1 MKTKV
6 SSRQQEIIEVSGKI
20 LLEKGIKGL
29 TTKALAA
36 EINFSESAIYRH
48 FPSKEAILELLLNE
62 LYFSMSERLHALVN
76 QDLHAITNLELLFDS
91 QFIFFSKNP
100 HFVIAILSEGL
111 IDESPS
117 IQTIMLQLIQMKT
130 SIIRQIIENGKTKNE
145 INITIETDD
154 LIHIIISSFRLQMF
168 KWKLAHFEFNNV
180 EEGNKIM
187 KTVLQLIEIKK

>member
-6 SSRQQEIIEVSGKI
+6 SSRQQEIIEISGKI

-36 EINFSESAIYRH
+36 EMNFSESAIYRH

-76 QDLHAITNLELLFDS
+76 QDLHAITILELLFES
-91 QFIFFSKNP
+91 QFTFFSKNP

-117 IQTIMLQLIQMKT
+117 IQTIMLKIIQMKT

-145 INITIETDD
+145 INITIETD
-154 LIHIIISSFRLQMF
+154 
-168 KWKLAHFEFNNV
+168 A
-180 EEGNKIM
+180 
-187 KTVLQLIEIKK
+187 

>member
-29 TTKALAA
+29 TTKSLAA
-36 EINFSESAIYRH
+36 EMNFTESAIYRH

-76 QDLHAITNLELLFDS
+76 QDLHAITNLELLFES
-91 QFIFFSKNP
+91 QFTFFSKNP

-117 IQTIMLQLIQMKT
+117 IQTIMLKIIQMKT
-130 SIIRQIIENGKTKNE
+130 GIIRQIIERGKAKNE
-145 INITIETDD
+145 INITIETDA
-154 LIHIIISSFRLQMF
+154 LIHIVISTFRMQMF

>member
-76 QDLHAITNLELLFDS
+76 QDLHAITNLELLFES
-91 QFIFFSKNP
+91 QFTFFSKNP